1 MGEIVRGLHFHQSRG
16 GALERRDQALAG
28 VQRHRRGVGGADQ
41 VDVAVVQFV
50 DQVDETAGRIVA
62 AAIQARDA
70 AKQYGVEHLAG
81 PQGHVLSY
89 LGKNQDQEIFVKDI
103 EEELCISKSVTSNLV
118 KRMVKNGFIQ
128 ILPSRTDK
136 RYKQVVLTEL
146 GQKKLDPLLSWHQ
159 EMVDSLFKGVPQED
173 FKAMMRITHQL
184 KENIKQYKEKNHV

>member
-1 MGEIVRGLHFHQSRG
+1 MSQMAELRRILHQ
-16 GALERRDQALAG
+16 LEHLSDQ
-28 VQRHRRGVGGADQ
+28 
-41 VDVAVVQFV
+41 
-50 DQVDETAGRIVA
+50 I
-62 AAIQARDA
+62 

-103 EEELCISKSVTSNLV
+103 EAELCISKSVTSNLI

-136 RYKQVVLTEL
+136 RYKQVVLTEF
-146 GQKKLDPLLSWHQ
+146 GQKKLGPLLSWHQ
-159 EMVDSLFKGVPQED
+159 EMVGSLFKGVPQED